1 MIMIMMEMMTMMTHH
16 WVELAASKWR
26 QQKSLLS
33 GLSRHSMGHL
43 ALKSHR
49 DGDDYDDDGDDDVDE
64 VDDQAQGD
72 DDDDNDDEDL
82 AL

>member
-1 MIMIMMEMMTMMTHH
+1 MEMMMMVVITLTHH
-16 WVELAASKWR
+16 WVEPAASKWR

-33 GLSRHSMGHL
+33 GSSIHSMGHL

-49 DGDDYDDDGDDDVDE
+49 DGDDAHDE
-64 VDDQAQGD
+64 VDDQGD

>member
-1 MIMIMMEMMTMMTHH
+1 MMMMEMMTMMTHH
-16 WVELAASKWR
+16 WVELAASMWQ

-33 GLSRHSMGHL
+33 GSLIHSMGHL

-49 DGDDYDDDGDDDVDE
+49 DGDDDDDE
-64 VDDQAQGD
+64 VDNDN
-72 DDDDNDDEDL
+72 NDDEDL

>member
-1 MIMIMMEMMTMMTHH
+1 MIMITMMMEMLTMMTHH
-16 WVELAASKWR
+16 WVEQAASKWR

-33 GLSRHSMGHL
+33 GLLRHSMGHL

-49 DGDDYDDDGDDDVDE
+49 DGDE
-64 VDDQAQGD
+64 VDDQGD
-72 DDDDNDDEDL
+72 DDNEFDDADL